1 MWDTAAYFSKFLG
14 FVRQCVESDYHES
27 IKRYLSN
34 HVVKR
39 VKRVENLFRKL
50 CKEKHLQEVADHVY
64 DLVQLA
70 MILFNMDDDENISM

>member
-14 FVRQCVESDYHES
+14 IFRQCVESDYHES

-39 VKRVENLFRKL
+39 VENLFRKL
-50 CKEKHLQEVADHVY
+50 CEKNIFKKWRFMFMSMVVAMMTMMKIMTN
-64 DLVQLA
+64 
-70 MILFNMDDDENISM
+70 MII